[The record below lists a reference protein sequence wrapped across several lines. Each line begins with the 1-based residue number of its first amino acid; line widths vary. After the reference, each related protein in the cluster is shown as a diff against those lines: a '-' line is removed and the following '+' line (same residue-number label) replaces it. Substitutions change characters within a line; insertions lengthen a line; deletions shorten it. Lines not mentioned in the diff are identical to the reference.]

1 MRVSPVVD
9 GGGDQTCDC
18 RHSSILWTR
27 NTLVVKVVAEH
38 LHMLAT
44 QKSLVCA
51 TCVLVLSV
59 AGCYRPIGPQSV
71 ARDRHLYAASLSD
84 SWKEQTL
91 LNIVKMRYL
100 DPPIFVDVGN
110 IVASYSLVQGISA
123 TGNIVPNNQT
133 PDATVGGFGTYSNTP
148 TITYTPLTG
157 SKFIRSL
164 ATPLPPEAVFSSI
177 EAGMPAD
184 VILFASVASIN
195 GLRNQEATLQG
206 ITPADAD
213 FHRMRAL
220 ACKIQLSGAVRIVV
234 KKDAGEEMVSFMT
247 FRSEQVPSDVQS
259 EIAELRR
266 LLKLDPNASE
276 YKVRFGAVPSNDR
289 EIAVI
294 TRSILGLMQTMAAEV
309 GVPPEDLARGWA
321 FPGFERGKGVSG
333 VVRMISIH
341 SGKSVPSDAFVS
353 VKYENSWF
361 WIDKGD
367 LESKQM
373 FSLIMML
380 FTMVDTGPRE
390 NQPVLTI
397 PAH

>member
-1 MRVSPVVD
+1 MKRILLL
-9 GGGDQTCDC
+9 
-18 RHSSILWTR
+18 SIACGISAIAS
-27 NTLVVKVVAEH
+27 NT
-38 LHMLAT
+38 T
-44 QKSLVCA
+44 
-51 TCVLVLSV
+51 
-59 AGCYRPIGPQSV
+59 GCYRAIGPHSV

-110 IVASYSLVQGISA
+110 IVASYSLTQGISA

-133 PDATVGGFGTYSNTP
+133 PDATLGGFGTYSNTP

-157 SKFIRSL
+157 SKFIRGL
-164 ATPLPPEAVFSSI
+164 ATPLPPEAIFSSI
-177 EAGMPAD
+177 EAGLPAD
-184 VILFASVASIN
+184 VILFAAVASIN

-206 ITPADAD
+206 ITPADPD
-213 FHRMRAL
+213 FHRARTL
-220 ACKIQLSGAVRIVV
+220 ARRIQLSSAVRFVA
-234 KKDAGEEMVSFMT
+234 KKEAGEEMVSFMT
-247 FRSEQVPSDVQS
+247 FREEKIPP
-259 EIAELRR
+259 EIQADIVELRR
-266 LLKLDPNASE
+266 LLKLNPSVSE
-276 YKVRFGAVPSNDR
+276 YKVRYGAVPSNDT

-294 TRSILGLMQTMAAEV
+294 TRSILGLMQTMSAEV
-309 GVPPEDLARGWA
+309 GVPSEDLARSWA
-321 FPGFERGKGVSG
+321 FPGFEHSKAIPG
-333 VVRMISIH
+333 VVRMIRIH
-341 SGKSVPSDAFVS
+341 SGKSVPPDAFVS

-380 FTMVDTGPRE
+380 FTMVDTGQVQS
-390 NQPVLTI
+390 QPVLTI

>member
-1 MRVSPVVD
+1 MPSR
-9 GGGDQTCDC
+9 
-18 RHSSILWTR
+18 TR
-27 NTLVVKVVAEH
+27 KLISVICA
-38 LHMLAT
+38 LAL
-44 QKSLVCA
+44 SA
-51 TCVLVLSV
+51 T
-59 AGCYRPIGPQSV
+59 GCYRAIGPQSV

-100 DPPIFVDVGN
+100 DPPVFVDVGN
-110 IVASYSLVQGISA
+110 IVASYSLVQGVNA
-123 TGNIVPNNQT
+123 TGNIVSNNQT

-157 SKFIRSL
+157 SKFIRGL
-164 ATPLPPEAVFSSI
+164 ATPFPPEAIFSSI

-184 VILFASVASIN
+184 VILFASVSSIN

-206 ITPADAD
+206 ITPADPD
-213 FHRMRAL
+213 FHRVRAL
-220 ACKIQLSGAVRIVV
+220 ARQIQLSGAVRIEV
-234 KKDAGEEMVSFMT
+234 KKQAGEELVSFMT
-247 FRSEQVPSDVQS
+247 FRTEKVPP
-259 EIAELRR
+259 EIQADIVELRR
-266 LLKLDPNASE
+266 LLKLNPSATE
-276 YKVRFGAVPSNDR
+276 YKVRFGAVPSNDT

-294 TRSILGLMQTMAAEV
+294 TRSILGVMQTMAAEV
-309 GVPPEDLARGWA
+309 GVPSEDLARGWA
-321 FPGFERGKGVSG
+321 FPGFEHGKADSG
-333 VVRMISIH
+333 VVRLIHIH
-341 SGKSVPSDAFVS
+341 SGKSVPADAFVS
-353 VKYENSWF
+353 VKYENNWF

-380 FTMVDTGPRE
+380 FTMVDTGPTQ

>member
-1 MRVSPVVD
+1 MPS
-9 GGGDQTCDC
+9 T
-18 RHSSILWTR
+18 TR
-27 NTLVVKVVAEH
+27 
-38 LHMLAT
+38 
-44 QKSLVCA
+44 SLICVVCA
-51 TCVLVLSV
+51 LALSV
-59 AGCYRPIGPQSV
+59 TACYRPIGPQSV

-110 IVASYSLVQGISA
+110 IVASYSLTQGISA
-123 TGNIVPNNQT
+123 NGNIVPNNQV

-157 SKFIRSL
+157 SKFIRGL

-184 VILFASVASIN
+184 VILFAAVASIN

-206 ITPADAD
+206 ITPADPE
-213 FHRMRAL
+213 FHRARAL
-220 ACKIQLSGAVRIVV
+220 ARKIQLSSAVRIVV

-247 FRSEQVPSDVQS
+247 FRAEKVPPEVLAD
-259 EIAELRR
+259 IAELRR
-266 LLKLDPNASE
+266 LLKLDPNATE
-276 YKVRFGAVPSNDR
+276 YKVRFGAVPANDS

-321 FPGFERGKGVSG
+321 FPGFEHGSAVPG
-333 VVRMISIH
+333 VVRLIHIH
-341 SGKSVPSDAFVS
+341 SGKSVPADSFVS
-353 VKYENSWF
+353 VRYENNWF

-380 FTMVDTGPRE
+380 FTMIDTGPRE

>member
-1 MRVSPVVD
+1 MAGDGIPVNRKFI
-9 GGGDQTCDC
+9 CAIC
-18 RHSSILWTR
+18 
-27 NTLVVKVVAEH
+27 A
-38 LHMLAT
+38 LA
-44 QKSLVCA
+44 LGA
-51 TCVLVLSV
+51 T
-59 AGCYRPIGPQSV
+59 GCFRAIGPQSV

-100 DPPIFVDVGN
+100 DPPVFVDVGN
-110 IVASYSLVQGISA
+110 IVSSYSLQQGVSA
-123 TGNIVPNNQT
+123 GGNIIPDAKT
-133 PDATVGGFGTYSNTP
+133 PYATVGGFGTYSNTP

-157 SKFIRSL
+157 SKFIRGL

-195 GLRNQEATLQG
+195 GLRNQEATLEG
-206 ITPADAD
+206 ITPADPD

-220 ACKIQLSGAVRIVV
+220 ARKIQLSGAVRIVV
-234 KKDAGEEMVSFMT
+234 KKDVGEEMVSFMT
-247 FRSEQVPSDVQS
+247 FRDEKVPPEVQS
-259 EIAELRR
+259 DIVELRR
-266 LLKLDPNASE
+266 LLGLNPSASE
-276 YKVRFGAVPSNDR
+276 YKVRFGALPSNDT

-294 TRSILGLMQTMAAEV
+294 TRSILSMMQTMAAEV
-309 GVPPEDLARGWA
+309 GVPSEDLARGWA
-321 FPGFERGKGVSG
+321 FPGFEHGKAAPG
-333 VVRMISIH
+333 VVHRLIRIH
-341 SGKSVPSDAFVS
+341 SGKSIPSDAFVS
-353 VKYENSWF
+353 VKYENNWF

-367 LESKQM
+367 LQSKEM

>member
-1 MRVSPVVD
+1 MR
-9 GGGDQTCDC
+9 
-18 RHSSILWTR
+18 SIMR
-27 NTLVVKVVAEH
+27 
-38 LHMLAT
+38 
-44 QKSLVCA
+44 SLTSVVCA
-51 TCVLVLSV
+51 LALS
-59 AGCYRPIGPQSV
+59 ATGCYRPIGPQSV

-100 DPPIFVDVGN
+100 DPPVFVDVGN

-123 TGNIVPNNQT
+123 NGNIVPNNQT

-157 SKFIRSL
+157 SKFIRGL
-164 ATPLPPEAVFSSI
+164 ATPFPPEAIFSSI

-184 VILFASVASIN
+184 VILFAAVSSIN

-206 ITPADAD
+206 IAPADPD
-213 FHRMRAL
+213 FHRVRAL
-220 ACKIQLSGAVRIVV
+220 ARQIQLSGAVRIEV
-234 KKDAGEEMVSFMT
+234 KKQAGEELVSFMT
-247 FRSEQVPSDVQS
+247 FRTEKVPP
-259 EIAELRR
+259 EIQADIVELRR
-266 LLKLDPNASE
+266 LLKLNPSATE
-276 YKVRFGAVPSNDR
+276 YQVRFGAVPSNDT

-294 TRSILGLMQTMAAEV
+294 TRSILGVMQTMAAEV
-309 GVPPEDLARGWA
+309 GVPSEDLARGWA
-321 FPGFERGKGVSG
+321 FPGFEHGKGAAG
-333 VVRMISIH
+333 VVRLIHIH
-341 SGKSVPSDAFVS
+341 SGKSVPTDAFVS
-353 VKYENSWF
+353 VKYENHWF
-361 WIDKGD
+361 WIDKSD

-380 FTMVDTGPRE
+380 FTMVDTGPTQ

>member
-1 MRVSPVVD
+1 MP
-9 GGGDQTCDC
+9 
-18 RHSSILWTR
+18 
-27 NTLVVKVVAEH
+27 
-38 LHMLAT
+38 AT
-44 QKSLVCA
+44 KKSLVCTICALALSA
-51 TCVLVLSV
+51 T
-59 AGCYRPIGPQSV
+59 GCYRPIGPQSV

-100 DPPIFVDVGN
+100 DPPVFVDVGN
-110 IVASYSLVQGISA
+110 IVASYSLVQGVNA

-157 SKFIRSL
+157 SKFIRGL
-164 ATPLPPEAVFSSI
+164 ATPFPPEAIFSSI

-184 VILFASVASIN
+184 VILFASVSSIN
-195 GLRNQEATLQG
+195 GLRNQEATLEG
-206 ITPADAD
+206 ITPADPD
-213 FHRMRAL
+213 FHRVRAL
-220 ACKIQLSGAVRIVV
+220 ARQIQLSGAVRIEV
-234 KKDAGEEMVSFMT
+234 KKQAGEELVSFMT
-247 FRSEQVPSDVQS
+247 FRTEKVPP
-259 EIAELRR
+259 EIQADIVELRR
-266 LLKLDPNASE
+266 LLKLNPSATG
-276 YKVRFGAVPSNDR
+276 YKVRFGAVPENDR

-294 TRSILGLMQTMAAEV
+294 TRSILSVMQTMAAEV
-309 GVPPEDLARGWA
+309 SVPSADLARGWA
-321 FPGFERGKGVSG
+321 FPGFEHGNAVPGM
-333 VVRMISIH
+333 VRLIHIH
-341 SGKSVPSDAFVS
+341 SGKSVPPDAFVS
-353 VKYENSWF
+353 VKYENNWF

-380 FTMVDTGPRE
+380 FTMVDTGPTQ